1 MIYHQKTVPKVEKYS
16 YLLKAAAIVSS
27 LLLASCG
34 DNSGDD
40 ARSNYLHD
48 KLIML
53 SDSIGYANPRF
64 IEKCDS
70 LMAQSKDS
78 MDYYEIFA
86 TKGMR
91 YTVADPAD
99 SMLYYAD
106 RILRWTN
113 TREKKSLRLNG
124 IESRGYALK
133 ASYYHIMRQNTD
145 SAIHLFS
152 KAYIKAMNSD
162 IIYNVPNLAANLG
175 DAYVF
180 KDDLPNAAHWYRRAL
195 YVADSLNL
203 PERSIASIYMGLGRI
218 YTQLQDY
225 PTARK
230 YYEYADARFSMMKY
244 NMQVYFLNNY
254 GNLFYYSRN
263 YDAAKNMFLRM
274 KSHIGTSGQE
284 NINDINLCKINLADV
299 YLNLGNADSASILVD
314 EVEPY
319 YRKLN
324 VESCLYYIGTIKIG
338 IAIQKRQLD
347 KVREIIA
354 GEHFTYPVE
363 QSLKGIRARYMKRY
377 YSLTGDYKTALKLT
391 EQTQA
396 EEDSMAHNKMNMRS
410 AEIMMRFTADTL
422 KLHHEMAISKK
433 NEEVTAA
440 RVTIVIIIL
449 LMVTIVLASAYKLMY
464 IKKKR
469 LQLQLKVISL
479 RQENIRQRVSPHFI
493 FNVLNHQ
500 IGHDTPGDDN
510 TLVELSNLIRC
521 NLELLGESSISLR
534 KELDF
539 VDRYL
544 AIEQKLMGEQVNY
557 TKDIKCDM
565 DEVKLPPMLI
575 QILVENAIK
584 HGLRATEKEKQL
596 TISAEEDGDSCKI
609 RVEDNGK
616 GFDCTKQSVN
626 STSTGLNVVRQTVT
640 FINSANKSKM
650 HFSISNVTAADG
662 SVSGCRATLTIP
674 KNISFTNYK

>member
-1 MIYHQKTVPKVEKYS
+1 MEKYS
-16 YLLKAAAIVSS
+16 YLLKAAAIASCV
-27 LLLASCG
+27 LLASCG
-34 DNSGDD
+34 DNSGENT
-40 ARSNYLHD
+40 RSEDQHAN
-48 KLIML
+48 LIML
-53 SDSIGYANPRF
+53 SDSIGYANPHF
-64 IEKCDS
+64 LEKCDS
-70 LMAQSKDS
+70 LMAQSRDS
-78 MDYYEIFA
+78 MDYYEIYA

-99 SMLYYAD
+99 SMLHYAD
-106 RILRWTN
+106 RILRWAYTN
-113 TREKKSLRLNG
+113 EKKSPRLSG

-133 ASYYHIMRQNTD
+133 GSYYHIMRQNTD
-145 SAIHLFS
+145 SAIQLFS
-152 KAYIKAMNSD
+152 KAYIKAMDSD
-162 IIYNVPNLAANLG
+162 INYNAPNLAANLG

-225 PTARK
+225 SAAQK

-274 KSHIGTSGQE
+274 KRHIETSGQE

-314 EVEPY
+314 EIEPY

-324 VESCLYYIGTIKIG
+324 IESCIYYIGTIKIG
-338 IAIQKRQLD
+338 IAIHKRQLD

-354 GEHFTYPVE
+354 GEHFNYPVE

-449 LMVTIVLASAYKLMY
+449 LMLTIVLASAYKFMY

-500 IGHDTPGDDN
+500 IGHDAASDDN
-510 TLVELSNLIRC
+510 TLIELSDLIRI
-521 NLELLGESSISLR
+521 NLELLGESSISLK

-539 VDRYL
+539 VDKYL
-544 AIEQKLMGEQVNY
+544 AIEEKLMGEQVNY
-557 TKDIKCDM
+557 SKDINCDTE
-565 DEVKLPPMLI
+565 EVKLPPMLI

-584 HGLRATEKEKQL
+584 HGLRPIDKEKQL
-596 TISAEEDGDSCKI
+596 TIRAEQDGDSYKI
-609 RVEDNGK
+609 SVEDNGK

-626 STSTGLNVVRQTVT
+626 STATGLNVVRQTVT
-640 FINSANKSKM
+640 FINSANKPKM
-650 HFSISNVTAADG
+650 HFCICNVTAADG
-662 SVSGCRATLTIP
+662 TVSGCRATLTIP
-674 KNISFTNYK
+674 KNISFTKYK